1 MAVVLLSAPEAT
13 VAEVARLVG
22 YGSPI
27 ALARAF
33 RDAKLPSPTAV
44 QDGLRAT

>member
-1 MAVVLLSAPEAT
+1 VLLLSAPGGT
-13 VAEVARLVG
+13 VAEVAKAVG

-33 RDAKLPSPTAV
+33 RDAKLPAPSTV
-44 QDGLRAT
+44 QDAMCAE